1 MATKRR
7 TKKTDPET
15 AVAPE
20 AAPTPDPV
28 PIASPAPAP
37 VTPPQPK
44 ESMVPFQTFV
54 LISGIRSKDLAGYAR
69 YVGDCMSGKKLSI
82 TDWRKDWEAFRRR
95 PV

>member
-15 AVAPE
+15 AE
-20 AAPTPDPV
+20 AAAPKAAPAPD
-28 PIASPAPAP
+28 PAPAP
-37 VTPPQPK
+37 TPVAPTQPK

-54 LISGIRSKDLAGYAR
+54 LISGIRPQDLAGYAR
-69 YVGDCMSGKKLSI
+69 YVKDCMSGKKLSI